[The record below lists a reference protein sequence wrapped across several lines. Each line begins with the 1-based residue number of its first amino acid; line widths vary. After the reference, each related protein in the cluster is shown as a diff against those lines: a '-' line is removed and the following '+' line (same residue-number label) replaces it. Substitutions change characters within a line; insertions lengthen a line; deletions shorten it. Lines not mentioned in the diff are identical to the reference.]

1 MVNGLEQN
9 KKTINIGRFYKEFE
23 ELYLKM
29 NSENEDERPTIDE
42 ILKYKWFDEIR
53 NEDKNIEKEINNI
66 FSLKRQLLL
75 NEQNTLDYKYNI
87 IKKINNDAYYER
99 YLVKDIES
107 EKQYI
112 AAIRGNIE
120 GIDNNEKYD
129 FNHEVKMTKMASEL
143 NNPYIIHLENYGTGI
158 FIYEKK
164 IEKNRKYL
172 IYDYYPNGDLSE
184 YITIDFG
191 GFKEFHSKYIF
202 DKILRGVKA
211 LHEAG
216 ICHRDLKPSNIFL
229 DDDFNPKIYNF
240 LISAIFLNDKGEI
253 KFNDM
258 AGSGG
263 YINPQMV
270 NRELYSG
277 DKADIYSLG
286 IILYILHTGQLPKA
300 FLLRKQNNNFLQT
313 IPKEIMDKFS
323 PELKN
328 LLTRMIIYNESD
340 RPSIDE
346 ILNDKWFDEIR
357 QLDKESFNEVNNEF
371 LLRREK
377 IKNKNKKLDKNLK

>member
-1 MVNGLEQN
+1 MEQ
-9 KKTINIGRFYKEFE
+9 E
-23 ELYLKM
+23 YL
-29 NSENEDERPTIDE
+29 
-42 ILKYKWFDEIR
+42 F
-53 NEDKNIEKEINNI
+53 
-66 FSLKRQLLL
+66 
-75 NEQNTLDYKYNI
+75 
-87 IKKINNDAYYER
+87 IKKDW
-99 YLVKDIES
+99 
-107 EKQYI
+107 
-112 AAIRGNIE
+112 
-120 GIDNNEKYD
+120 
-129 FNHEVKMTKMASEL
+129 
-143 NNPYIIHLENYGTGI
+143 
-158 FIYEKK
+158 
-164 IEKNRKYL
+164 KNRKYL

-216 ICHRDLKPSNIFL
+216 ICHRDLKPDNIFL
-229 DDDFNPKIYNF
+229 DDNFNPIIYNF

-253 KFNDM
+253 KFDVM
-258 AGSGG
+258 AGTRP
-263 YINPQMV
+263 YMNPQMI
-270 NRELYSG
+270 NGELYSG

-286 IILYILHTGQLPKA
+286 VILYVLHTGQLPKD
-300 FLLRKQNNNFLQT
+300 FLFRKENDNYLQN

-328 LLTRMIIYNESD
+328 LLTRMTVYNGSD

-357 QLDKESFNEVNNEF
+357 QLDKEAFNEVKNEF

-377 IKNKNKKLDKNLK
+377 I